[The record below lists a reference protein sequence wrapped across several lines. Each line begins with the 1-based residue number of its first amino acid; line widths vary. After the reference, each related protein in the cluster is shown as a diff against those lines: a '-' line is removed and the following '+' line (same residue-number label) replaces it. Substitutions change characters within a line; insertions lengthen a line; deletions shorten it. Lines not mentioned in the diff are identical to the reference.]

1 MLTYDAQ
8 LLMPA
13 GRCSIEIKIT
23 SQDQELMRS
32 MVLSDWDFTVR

>member
-23 SQDQELMRS
+23 SQYQELMLTI
-32 MVLSDWDFTVR
+32 V